1 LGEEPFVLAIGV
13 DRCVADAFGVAR
25 PVAPRV
31 SRVRRF
37 CAGAPGRS
45 VIMTGRD
52 ITFSVVPF
60 AVDGQKAWSTGFF
73 VIPAK
78 AGTQCLFRASLK

>member
-1 LGEEPFVLAIGV
+1 
-13 DRCVADAFGVAR
+13 
-25 PVAPRV
+25 
-31 SRVRRF
+31 
-37 CAGAPGRS
+37 
-45 VIMTGRD
+45 MTGRD